1 MILKEKSK
9 GKIILALKKGWKI
22 TLKIVLLSAVLAI
35 IFIILISVG
44 LFGHIQTQRE
54 LLNFRNAEAAIVLS
68 EEGEV
73 IGRFFFENRTNISYQ
88 QIPQHLTHAVIATED
103 ARFLEHK
110 GLDYRSFLRV
120 LIKSVIFSDRSS
132 GGGSTITQQL
142 AKNMFGRRDL
152 GFLTLPVNK
161 TKEVILAR
169 RIEKAFTKE
178 EILTLYLNTVS
189 FGENVYGIEA
199 ASERFFNKKTEDLN
213 MEESAVLTG
222 MLKANTWYNPRLNPE
237 NAIIR
242 RNVVLRQMQK
252 YNYLTEAQADSL
264 CNTQLITNY
273 TNYDSGGPADY
284 FLVQV
289 RNEAKTIINDINSVS
304 EKQWDLGKDGLIIST
319 TLNLSLQKYALDA
332 YRAHLPGMQKKL
344 RDQYSSSSGK
354 RQLNEIAE
362 RELTRSGLSGR
373 ENVVK
378 EQYIFDWNSSYNDSI
393 TVRDSLLNA
402 LTMLH
407 AGFLALDPLTG
418 AVKTWVGGIDFTT
431 QPYDQVLARRQ
442 LASVFKPILYA
453 AALEEGFE
461 PCHYLD
467 NDSVILSGFDE
478 WSPEN
483 YDHSYGGKY
492 SLAGALVHSM
502 NVPSFSLFLELGF
515 TKVDSMWK
523 KLGFSFPLDNTP
535 SLPLGTAEASILE
548 VAAAY
553 ASFANGGYRV
563 DPVCIES
570 IKAPGGQIIYL
581 NEASMVRERV
591 ISGKTSLLMSA
602 MLQKAAREGTGTT
615 VKTVYGVSLPLA
627 GKTGT
632 SQNYADAWFAAF
644 NPKLVIVSRAGAST
658 PSIHF
663 NNGSYGSGS
672 SLALPL
678 VALTLRNV
686 QATPLLSEK
695 FFAPFP
701 ELPPELLGALD
712 CPDFREKSLFDR
724 IIDLFEKEK
733 VFTGKDAD
741 RGKRK
746 RRSFL
751 YRLFRR

>member
-1 MILKEKSK
+1 MILTEKSK
-9 GKIILALKKGWKI
+9 GKIIPALKKVGAI
-22 TLKIVLLSAVLAI
+22 TLKIVLSFVVLGI
-35 IFIILISVG
+35 IFIILVSAGV
-44 LFGHIQTQRE
+44 FGRLQTQSD
-54 LLNFRNAEAAIVLS
+54 LLNFRNAEATIVLS

-73 IGRFFFENRTNISYQ
+73 IGRLFYENRTNISYRQ
-88 QIPQHLTHAVIATED
+88 MPPHLINALIATED
-103 ARFLEHK
+103 ARFPEHK
-110 GLDYRSFLRV
+110 GLDYRSFFRV

-142 AKNMFGRRDL
+142 AKNMFGRRDF
-152 GFLTLPVNK
+152 GFVTLPVNK

-169 RIEKAFTKE
+169 RIEKTFTKE

-199 ASERFFNKKTEDLN
+199 ASERFFNKKAEDLN
-213 MEESAVLTG
+213 IEESAVLTG
-222 MLKANTWYNPRLNPE
+222 MLKANTYYNPRLNPE
-237 NAIIR
+237 NAKIR

-252 YNYLTEAQADSL
+252 YNYLTAAQADSL
-264 CNTQLITNY
+264 CNTRLITNY
-273 TNYDSGGPADY
+273 RNYNSGGPADY

-289 RNEAKTIINDINSVS
+289 KNEAEKIINDINSVT
-304 EKQWDLGKDGLIIST
+304 EKQWDLEKDGLIIST

-332 YRAHLPGMQKKL
+332 YRSHLPGMQKKL

-354 RQLNEIAE
+354 RQLNEIAN

-373 ENVVK
+373 KDAMK
-378 EQYIFDWNSSYNDSI
+378 EQYIFDWKGSYNDSI
-393 TVRDSLLNA
+393 TVRDSLVNA
-402 LTMLH
+402 LTLLH
-407 AGFLALDPLTG
+407 AGFLALDPSTG
-418 AVKTWVGGIDFTT
+418 AVKAWVGGIDFTT

-453 AALEEGFE
+453 AALEEGYE

-467 NDSVILSGFDE
+467 NDSVSLSGFND

-502 NVPSFSLFLELGF
+502 NIPSFSLFLELGF
-515 TKVDSMWK
+515 GKVDTLWK
-523 KLGFSFPLDNTP
+523 KLGFSFSLDNTP
-535 SLPLGTAEASILE
+535 SLPLGTAEASIME

-563 DPVCIES
+563 YPVCIQS

-581 NEASMVRERV
+581 NETSTVKERV
-591 ISGKTSLLMSA
+591 ISEKTSILISA
-602 MLQKAAREGTGTT
+602 ILQKAAREGTGTP
-615 VKTVYGVSLPLA
+615 VKTVYGVNLPLA

-658 PSIHF
+658 PAIHF

-678 VALTLRNV
+678 VALTLRKV
-686 QATPLLSEK
+686 QASPVLSEK
-695 FFAPFP
+695 LFAPYP
-701 ELPPELLGALD
+701 DLPPELQGALD
-712 CPDFREKSLFDR
+712 CPDFREKNLFDR
-724 IIDLFEKEK
+724 IFDIFEKEK
-733 VFTGKDAD
+733 IVPRRDAD
-741 RGKRK
+741 KARRK
-746 RRSFL
+746 RRAFFE
-751 YRLFRR
+751 RLFKR